1 MISREKYV
9 RICESFGLKM
19 QGNSAW
25 KIGLVPDNYHFKE
38 TSEGTEVCR
47 YLVDGLKDSP
57 RRYIGVWPCRIE
69 DGKLISKSGTADGI
83 YSEKEFLAYL
93 EEQSK
98 VFAQAIKEKRFDK
111 IREL

>member
-1 MISREKYV
+1 MISKEKYI

-38 TSEGTEVCR
+38 TSDGTEVCR
-47 YLVDGLKDSP
+47 YISNG
-57 RRYIGVWPCRIE
+57 RNHFIGVWPCHIE
-69 DGKLISKSGTADGI
+69 DGKLISQSGAAEGI

-93 EEQSK
+93 KEQSK
-98 VFAQAIKEKRFDK
+98 VFAQAIKEKRFNK